1 MLAPATSSP
10 IEVTFVPGRA
20 GNFTSIM
27 RLSLVDIPGS
37 EVASL
42 PDGELVSAE
51 FELNATC
58 LPVRAQLLPPVIDIP
73 GEIPAGSRLKRQFH
87 LLNPSRT
94 GTKIP
99 NYLINPIFG

>member
-10 IEVTFVPGRA
+10 IEVTFVPDRA
-20 GNFTSIM
+20 GNFTSIL

-37 EVASL
+37 DMPSL
-42 PDGELVSAE
+42 PDGELVSSE

-58 LPVRAQLLPPVIDIP
+58 LPVKPQLLPPVMDIP

-87 LLNPSRT
+87 LLNPSSYGGIFQT
-94 GTKIP
+94 YLFYKI
-99 NYLINPIFG
+99 I